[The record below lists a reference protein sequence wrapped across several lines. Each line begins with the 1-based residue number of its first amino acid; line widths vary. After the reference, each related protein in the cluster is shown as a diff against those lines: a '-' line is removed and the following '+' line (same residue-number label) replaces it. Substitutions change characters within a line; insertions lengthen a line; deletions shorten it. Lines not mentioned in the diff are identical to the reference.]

1 MRKFFPVE
9 ELARDSRFQQMT
21 MRDLMADGR
30 SRYSSSVAT
39 GKRNNNRLQPGR
51 PDASEAARAMMH
63 GIFVGEIQALEGAGR
78 TCHDFETNV
87 EAPFALKLDMA
98 RQAWDEARH
107 VEISVKLGDWM
118 GAEIGQYAE
127 NTVLFEAACSTDPV
141 LRLAGVNRA
150 LEGLAIDVFTTMKE
164 FGDIAGDPYLEFCE
178 DWMLADEV
186 THVKMGSDWLR
197 RVTESDPDRRKKAL
211 EFQSVVDKLFSYG
224 GTRSDSEESP
234 IGLARRFREL
244 AGFTDDEVEEIA
256 TVSLEALDERKAVV
270 ARMHA
275 AQALE
280 EASATGGRSA
290 SDANA

>member
-9 ELARDSRFQQMT
+9 ELARDERFHKVT
-21 MRDLMADGR
+21 MRDRMADPR
-30 SRYSSSVAT
+30 SVVNLSGEQNRRSS
-39 GKRNNNRLQPGR
+39 NRLV
-51 PDASEAARAMMH
+51 PDRKDSADAARSLMH

-78 TCHDFETNV
+78 TCHDFETGS
-87 EAPFALKLDMA
+87 EAPFELKLDMA

-107 VEISVKLGDWM
+107 VEISVKLSEWM
-118 GAEIGQYAE
+118 GGEIGQYAE
-127 NTVLFEAACSTDPV
+127 NTVLFEAACSHDPV

-164 FGDIAGDPYLEFCE
+164 FGELATDPYLAFCE

-197 RVTESDPDRRKKAL
+197 RVTADDPDRRKKAL
-211 EFQSVVDKLFSYG
+211 EFQNVVDKLFSYG

-244 AGFTDDEVEEIA
+244 AGFTEDEVEEIA
-256 TVSLEALDERKAVV
+256 EVSLQALNERKDAV
-270 ARMHA
+270 ARLREKA
-275 AQALE
+275 AAAFSGAE
-280 EASATGGRSA
+280 
-290 SDANA
+290 N